1 MENASLRE
9 SLASVQKELI
19 SLLNRRQARR
29 QEEPDVSAVST
40 CLYMCVCSCVVTSHQ
55 NWTSNSW
62 VEIVTPLLVKSGT
75 TLDLVYHFK
84 WKNLLVHILVASWH
98 SKHFSTEL
106 QLRAEFIH
114 AASIYLLS
122 IFTKCVHELG

>member
-40 CLYMCVCSCVVTSHQ
+40 CLYMWCVAVLLPVTK
-55 NWTSNSW
+55 TRPA
-62 VEIVTPLLVKSGT
+62 TPG
-75 TLDLVYHFK
+75 
-84 WKNLLVHILVASWH
+84 
-98 SKHFSTEL
+98 
-106 QLRAEFIH
+106 
-114 AASIYLLS
+114 
-122 IFTKCVHELG
+122 

>member
-55 NWTSNSW
+55 
-62 VEIVTPLLVKSGT
+62 
-75 TLDLVYHFK
+75 D
-84 WKNLLVHILVASWH
+84 
-98 SKHFSTEL
+98 
-106 QLRAEFIH
+106 
-114 AASIYLLS
+114 
-122 IFTKCVHELG
+122 